1 MKLVRTGHTLI
12 DEDWDKAIVGVIE
25 KLAKKKNIYGFYFD
39 KELRDL
45 IPE

>member
-1 MKLVRTGHTLI
+1 M
-12 DEDWDKAIVGVIE
+12 IVQAMENSKKKRVEAIE